1 MFKRPSLLLFLKKP
15 KLGRRSNM
23 TIHFP
28 KSLHL
33 GPYDA
38 AIILREDGTLEASI
52 PPLDQSDVPD
62 NIITGAAVMLA
73 LQNERMCGLI
83 YENFLNECAFEDVV
97 PINDF

>member
-1 MFKRPSLLLFLKKP
+1 
-15 KLGRRSNM
+15 M
-23 TIHFP
+23 TYNFP

-33 GPYDA
+33 GPLDA

-52 PPLDQSDVPD
+52 PDLDETDVPD

-83 YENFLNECAFEDVV
+83 YENFLNECALEDIV
-97 PINDF
+97 PINDL

>member
-1 MFKRPSLLLFLKKP
+1 MI
-15 KLGRRSNM
+15 NQ
-23 TIHFP
+23 FP

-52 PPLDQSDVPD
+52 PDLDESDVPD

-83 YENFLNECAFEDVV
+83 YDNFLNECAFDEVV
-97 PINDF
+97 PINDY

>member
-1 MFKRPSLLLFLKKP
+1 
-15 KLGRRSNM
+15 M
-23 TIHFP
+23 TYQIP

-38 AIILREDGTLEASI
+38 AIILREDGTLEASM
-52 PPLDQSDVPD
+52 PDLDSSDVPD

-83 YENFLNECAFEDVV
+83 YENFLNECAFDDLV
-97 PINDF
+97 PINDL

>member
-1 MFKRPSLLLFLKKP
+1 
-15 KLGRRSNM
+15 M
-23 TIHFP
+23 TTYQFP

-52 PPLDQSDVPD
+52 PDLDVTDVPD

-83 YENFLNECAFEDVV
+83 YDNFLNECALDDVM
-97 PINDF
+97 PINDDWV